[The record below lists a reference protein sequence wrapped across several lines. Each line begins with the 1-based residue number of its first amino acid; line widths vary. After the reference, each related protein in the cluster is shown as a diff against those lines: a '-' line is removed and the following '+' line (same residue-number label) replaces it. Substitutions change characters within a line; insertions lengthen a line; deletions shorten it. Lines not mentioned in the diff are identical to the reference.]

1 MKRQV
6 MIFISAQAKLMLDQM
21 PTINQDDVMDWFC
34 EVRKISLGGGDMVDY
49 LNYKKELALNG

>member
-1 MKRQV
+1 